1 VCLCESVCVCL
12 CESVC
17 TGLTYIINYIR
28 IVSDGINCVSFYFL
42 VCCTDP
48 PAIPHPTLIT
58 SSPSRRSK
66 PV

>member
-28 IVSDGINCVSFYFL
+28 IVSDGMEEEM
-42 VCCTDP
+42 
-48 PAIPHPTLIT
+48 
-58 SSPSRRSK
+58 RRRRRDGMS
-66 PV
+66 VTAAYMCS